1 MFNLK
6 FLLMEKQKTSKES
19 KCRMKGRLLFAVVL
33 LLLFLSVPLKGYS
46 EEKALPDVVQQNT
59 VTVTGTVKDAN
70 GEPIIGA
77 KCNGDR
83 FCYRSN
89 YRFGW

>member
-46 EEKALPDVVQQNT
+46 EEKALPGRCSAEHRDS
-59 VTVTGTVKDAN
+59 DRY
-70 GEPIIGA
+70 GEGCQWRA
-77 KCNGDR
+77 DYRRKCNGDR